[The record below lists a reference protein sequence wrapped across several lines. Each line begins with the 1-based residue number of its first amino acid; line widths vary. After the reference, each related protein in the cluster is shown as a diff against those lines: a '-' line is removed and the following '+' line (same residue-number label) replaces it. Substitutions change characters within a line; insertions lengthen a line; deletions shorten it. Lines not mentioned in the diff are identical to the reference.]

1 MIELIDVK
9 KRFGLKKVLQGVSF
23 TAPRGAITCLTGLNG
38 AGKTTILKAIMGL
51 TPIQSGSIR
60 IDGSA
65 PHQAMYERIVYVSD
79 QLTMPGRMRISD
91 CFAFMKDYYRN
102 WNSERAIELLAR
114 FQLNST
120 DKVGSLSKGMAAK
133 LNLLMGLAMDADYML
148 LDEPFSG
155 VDIFS
160 REDIA
165 AVFSS
170 EMVEGRGIILTT
182 HEIREVEHLLDYVV
196 MLDHGRITK
205 QFASDDMRMEEG
217 KSVVDVMREVYK
229 R

>member
-51 TPIQSGSIR
+51 TPIQSGTIR

-65 PHQAMYERIVYVSD
+65 RNQAMYERMVYVSD
-79 QLTMPGRMRISD
+79 QLTMPGRMKIAD
-91 CFAFMKDYYRN
+91 CFSFMKEYYRN
-102 WNSERAIELLAR
+102 WNSERANELLAR
-114 FQLNST
+114 FQLNPA
-120 DKVGSLSKGMAAK
+120 DKVNSLSKGTAAK

-155 VDIFS
+155 VDLFS
-160 REDIA
+160 REEIA

>member
-23 TAPRGAITCLTGLNG
+23 TAPRDAITCLTGLNG

-51 TPIQSGSIR
+51 TPIQSGTIR
-60 IDGSA
+60 IDGKA
-65 PHQAMYERIVYVSD
+65 PHQAIYERIVYVSD
-79 QLTMPGRMRISD
+79 QLTMPGRMRIAD
-91 CFAFMKDYYRN
+91 CLGFMKEYYRN
-102 WNSERAIELLAR
+102 WNEERAAELLGR
-114 FQLNST
+114 FQLNAT
-120 DKVGSLSKGMAAK
+120 DKVNSLSKGMSAK
-133 LNLLMGLAMDADYML
+133 LNLLLGLAMDAEYML

-155 VDIFS
+155 VDMFS

-182 HEIREVEHLLDYVV
+182 HEIKEVEHLLDYVV
-196 MLDHGRITK
+196 NAGSWTNYEAVCK
-205 QFASDDMRMEEG
+205 
-217 KSVVDVMREVYK
+217 
-229 R
+229 